1 MAMEE
6 SASGGSMSTRAL
18 EWRWRATEE
27 EGLSF
32 SRSRVERMR
41 TT

>member
-1 MAMEE
+1 MAIEE
-6 SASGGSMSTRAL
+6 SASGGRISTREF
-18 EWRWRATEE
+18 EWRCSATEE
-27 EGLSF
+27 DGLSF

>member
-6 SASGGSMSTRAL
+6 SASGGRMSTRAF

-27 EGLSF
+27 DGLSF
-32 SRSRVERMR
+32 SRSRVERIR